1 MFIYYTI
8 ILISMSQYSI
18 WMALAV
24 IGGLFLL
31 VGVQTTAYAQAANDT
46 SMMMGNMTNASSM
59 SGNSTNSTGEGNW
72 TGNISGCGKRC

>member
-1 MFIYYTI
+1 MFIYYKI
-8 ILISMSQYSI
+8 ILIPMSQYTI

-31 VGVQTTAYAQAANDT
+31 VGVQATVYAQMANES

>member
-1 MFIYYTI
+1 MFIYYTT

-18 WMALAV
+18 WIALAV
-24 IGGLFLL
+24 IGGIFLL

-46 SMMMGNMTNASSM
+46 SMVMGNMTNASSM